1 MAASRDK
8 SPRRLICDPIAAQSL
23 SGLIF
28 GRRVAQ
34 ALLPAALTLPS
45 AQASEA
51 RPGRAERGASPIVGT
66 RHARVRAPRGHGHTS
81 VQTGASRWPR

>member
-1 MAASRDK
+1 MWGG
-8 SPRRLICDPIAAQSL
+8 LICDPIAAQSL
-23 SGLIF
+23 SGLIL

-51 RPGRAERGASPIVGT
+51 RPGRAERGGT
-66 RHARVRAPRGHGHTS
+66 YVSSDRPRPVAPLRPALHLG
-81 VQTGASRWPR
+81 